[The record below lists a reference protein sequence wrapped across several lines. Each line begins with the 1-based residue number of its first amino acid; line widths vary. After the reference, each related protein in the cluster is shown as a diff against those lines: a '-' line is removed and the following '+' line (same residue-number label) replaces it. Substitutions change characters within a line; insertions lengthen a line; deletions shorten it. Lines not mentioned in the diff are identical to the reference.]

1 MFWRS
6 LMLGAALLGG
16 ANAFAPPAR
25 RARGTSLNGVAAST
39 VNGVTVEGTL
49 VPDQNFVLV
58 RLREA
63 EEESEGG
70 LFLPGTAREKPR
82 DGEVVAAGPGKRDP
96 ETGTLLE
103 TEVKPGD
110 KIVYGEYDG
119 TRIVVDGVDYQVLED
134 KNILLIYEGDKPTIT
149 NARLLEDRIAVKLN
163 GAIDETTRGVLIADS
178 AQKDYVAQDGEVMA
192 MGPGLRTS
200 MGDRIPMDIK
210 VGEFARFRD
219 FVGADIDMDG
229 ENFRVVR
236 MSEIVAKWQ

>member
-1 MFWRS
+1 MAPMRS
-6 LMLGAALLGG
+6 FPFVRHC
-16 ANAFAPPAR
+16 NIPPPP
-25 RARGTSLNGVAAST
+25 THT
-39 VNGVTVEGTL
+39 QGTL